1 MVSASDPKTSKNASS
16 RNTTA
21 SGAFSRGILVLD
33 AIVASGP
40 LRFSE
45 LEESLQL
52 PKASLHRALNDLI
65 QERLI
70 RFCDRSLTYSSGFRI
85 LELANHV
92 WSRSDLRSLARDQL
106 ENLSQISGETAQL
119 AVMADLHAVL
129 IDTVEST
136 NNVRMSMSVG
146 TKVPVYCSGIGKVLL
161 AWSDHAE
168 QKSILERLSFVEF
181 TPSTITKP
189 TKLIAE
195 LKLIKQSGY
204 ACEDEEH
211 YAGIC
216 SIAAPILDRSGDA
229 VAALSITAPTFR
241 VEEKDLD
248 RWQRWLA
255 SAAETVSDRLAPMTR
270 E

>member
-1 MVSASDPKTSKNASS
+1 M
-16 RNTTA
+16 
-21 SGAFSRGILVLD
+21 VLD

-52 PKASLHRALNDLI
+52 PKASLHRALNDLT
-65 QERLI
+65 QERLV

-92 WSRSDLRSLARDQL
+92 WSRSDIRSLARDQL
-106 ENLSQISGETAQL
+106 EKLSELSGETAQL

-146 TKVPVYCSGIGKVLL
+146 TKVPVYCSGIGKALL
-161 AWSDHAE
+161 AWCDYSE
-168 QKSILERLSFVEF
+168 QKSIAARISYAEF

-189 TKLIAE
+189 AKLMAE
-195 LKLIKQSGY
+195 LKQIKRSGF

-241 VEEKDLD
+241 VEKTELD
-248 RWQRWLA
+248 RWQRWLVAA
-255 SAAETVSDRLAPMTR
+255 SEAVSKRLAPMSR